1 LLILVIVLLQ
11 GTALADEYIILYKHK
26 PCLQDKMVIRSY
38 GGKIKR
44 EYHVI
49 NAMLVDLPKNAVE
62 KIKKLKNVVAVEP
75 NVIVHAYGFANYT
88 DTIPWNIQ
96 DIKANL
102 VWNSASPCRQEW
114 ITHGISSSIRTARV
128 AHSLRSVYPFF
139 FC

>member
-1 LLILVIVLLQ
+1 
-11 GTALADEYIILYKHK
+11 
-26 PCLQDKMVIRSY
+26 MVVRSY

-62 KIKKLKNVVAVEP
+62 KIKKLKDVVAVEP
-75 NVIVHAYGFANYT
+75 NVIVHAYEFANYM

-102 VWNSASPCRQEW
+102 VWNYTMGVGVNVWIRFRQQ
-114 ITHGISSSIRTARV
+114 R
-128 AHSLRSVYPFF
+128 LRSAR
-139 FC
+139 